1 MEFHGSIVVRTLR
14 NITLEMSLKPFKRI
28 DEETLNAVCRT
39 IFHQWTHLIDRS
51 EMVSVLLWTA
61 DGSEILDYRGDLEA
75 EVEWAR
81 YLGTANS
88 RAKRNYVDDPEQRGL
103 HSRPYLYME
112 DPPVITYATLKRIV
126 ERIRAI
132 GESETGK
139 LVRVGA
145 TFDPGP
151 EFAKSPFKYE
161 RHLEVCSGGY
171 HGVPSFAYCY
181 ATLHADEVAYAGFP
195 DGIPEGLPLGT
206 FLGRQ
211 SRHFLSDMGFD
222 YLWFS
227 NGFGF
232 GAENWGSTGVIFDG
246 ATFHQEAYEET
257 REKVLAFWKAFR
269 DECPGYPIETRG
281 TNLTTGIDLA
291 GDAVPLGDIYR
302 GGFGM
307 LPPPNSPWAA
317 LNGDFGLEIAG
328 YLSRM
333 AELPGEIYPF
343 RFYVHDP
350 WWLNSPWLDRYGREP
365 HDIYLPLACA
375 RINAS
380 GDVTGPSDVQ
390 FLTIDDS
397 LGNLPDKCPNE
408 VVPHILA
415 GIDDGPDEAPP
426 FLWVYPFDEY
436 HRMMEEPGRA
446 PEVFAGDWFIRA
458 AINDGFPLTG
468 VISTGNFATL
478 CADSPGRF
486 DRSVVV
492 TPVPDA
498 GTTAEAAL
506 LVTIRRGGRALLYG
520 PLWRAGDEILSLLGL
535 ALAEPLSG
543 EGTVTAACPDLLDE
557 PVESPRIIHREA
569 TSGGGVHAVRDGNE
583 AGAEVVASAHFD
595 AGERILAA
603 YRSTEE
609 GAICWTR
616 GTVSAAWK
624 EGEYLLVPDD
634 PASYYPPHAL
644 LRVLAAR
651 MGYTMEWR
659 KPGAEVASPVVMV
672 HRHLGGLRLS
682 MYAPQTIVG
691 IALRFP
697 LGAPLLE
704 GLHTRLEHGS
714 STYHPPRFWT
724 RECRVFVEQQA
735 GTVHTRRM
743 RPSAYGISGRMVVG
757 GLRNAC
763 VRFLPETG
771 YEESTTVLLNSRYP
785 WMVGEPFGL
794 RTVRDRVHGV
804 YLEARDVTGELMFAW

>member
-1 MEFHGSIVVRTLR
+1 
-14 NITLEMSLKPFKRI
+14 MSLKPFKRI

-39 IFHQWTHLIDRS
+39 IFHQWTHLLDRS
-51 EMVSVLLWTA
+51 EMTSVLLWTA
-61 DGSEILDYRGDLEA
+61 DGSEILDYRGDLKA
-75 EVEWAR
+75 EIEWAR

-88 RAKRNYVDDPEQRGL
+88 RAKRNYIDDPEQRGL

-112 DPPVITYATLKRIV
+112 DPPVITYSALKRIV

-132 GESETGK
+132 GESETGER
-139 LVRVGA
+139 VRVGA

-161 RHLEVCSGGY
+161 RHLEICSGGY

-181 ATLHADEVAYAGFP
+181 ATLHADDVAYAGFP
-195 DGIPEGLPLGT
+195 DGISEGLPLGT

-211 SRHFLSDMGFD
+211 CAHFLSDLGFD

-246 ATFHQEAYEET
+246 ASFHQEVYGQT
-257 REKVLAFWKAFR
+257 REKVLSFWKAFR

-281 TNLTTGIDLA
+281 TNLTTGVDLA

-302 GGFGM
+302 GGYDM

-317 LNGDFGLEIAG
+317 LNGDFGLEITG

-333 AELPGEIYPF
+333 AELPAEAYPF

-375 RINAS
+375 RINSS
-380 GDVTGPSDVQ
+380 GDVVGPSDVQ

-408 VVPHILA
+408 IVPHVLA

-446 PEVFAGDWFIRA
+446 SEVFAGDWFIRA

-468 VISTGNFATL
+468 VVSTGNFASLT
-478 CADSPGRF
+478 ADRPGCF
-486 DRSVVV
+486 DRSVIVI
-492 TPVPDA
+492 PVPDA
-498 GTTAEAAL
+498 GSKAETAL
-506 LVTIRRGGRALLYG
+506 LETIRRGGRVLLYG
-520 PLWRAGDEILSLLGL
+520 PLGHAGTELLSALGL
-535 ALAEPLSG
+535 ALADAVSG
-543 EGTVTAACPDLLDE
+543 DGTVTAPYADLPEDA
-557 PVESPRIIHREA
+557 VQPRRTIHREV
-569 TSGGGVHAVRDGNE
+569 TGGGGIRAVRDASDTE
-583 AGAEVVASAHFD
+583 AEVVASARFD
-595 AGERILAA
+595 GADRVLAV
-603 YRSTEE
+603 YRTINE
-609 GAICWTR
+609 GALGWTR
-616 GTVSAAWK
+616 GTVSASWK

-644 LRVLAAR
+644 FRVLATR
-651 MGYTMEWR
+651 MGYGMAWS
-659 KPGAEVASPVVMV
+659 KPKPTVPSPVVMV
-672 HRHLGGLRLS
+672 HRRLGGLRFS
-682 MYAPQTIVG
+682 IYAPQTIVG
-691 IALRFP
+691 LSLRFP
-697 LGAPLLE
+697 LGAPLLD
-704 GLHTRLEHGS
+704 GLHTRLEQGA

-724 RECRVFVEQQA
+724 RECRVFVEQDE
-735 GTVHTRRM
+735 GIVHSRRM
-743 RPSAYGISGRMVVG
+743 RSSAYGVSGRMVVE

-785 WMVGEPFGL
+785 WMVGEAFDL